1 MRGKAVLRVGL
12 TGGLASGK
20 TFIGEVL
27 ASLGCEVIRADELGH
42 AVLAKDGEAFAGV
55 VREFGSGIL
64 KEDGSIDRKR
74 LGAIVFAD
82 PEKLAK
88 LNSLV
93 HPHVF
98 DRQERLLADAEKR
111 DPRVIAVVE
120 AAIMIESGSHR
131 RYDKLIVASCPP
143 EVQIERAMAR
153 DAATREQVVAR
164 LGRQMPLEEKVKY
177 ADYVIDTSTS
187 KEETVKQVKAVY
199 EALRRLES

>member
-1 MRGKAVLRVGL
+1 MLRVGL

-27 ASLGCEVIRADELGH
+27 ASLGCEVIRADQLGH
-42 AVLAKDGEAFAGV
+42 AVLARDGEAYAPV
-55 VREFGSGIL
+55 VSEFGSGIL

-74 LGAIVFAD
+74 LGAIVFGD
-82 PEKLAK
+82 PEKLAR

-98 DRQERLLADAEKR
+98 DRQERLLAAIEAR
-111 DPRVIAVVE
+111 DPRAIAAVE

-131 RYDKLIVASCPP
+131 RYDKLIVASCPV
-143 EVQIERAMAR
+143 EVQIERAMSR
-153 DAATREQVVAR
+153 DGATREQVLAR

-177 ADYVIDTSTS
+177 ADYVIDTSAS
-187 KEETVKQVKAVY
+187 KEETVKQVKTVY
-199 EALRRLES
+199 EALGRLMS